1 MSINES
7 AKITKQIRPY
17 QIITKSNPLEK
28 NIKKEV
34 CVYKRFSL
42 ILTIVNNLYAMNFYQ
57 VFISRLAIA
66 LVILLS
72 SLQLHSQITEE
83 KKSFWSGWSIN
94 INGGASLAYT
104 DIDNYRFYR
113 VFSNNSEWRA
123 GYGIMLQKR
132 IHPLMQL
139 RGQIIYGDLSGT
151 KRRYNY
157 WFEADYLETS
167 LSGTLDLIGLFGG
180 SKVRV
185 VNFYGMLGIGFTQ
198 WRTDL
203 KTLDNNEPLSGNGNQ
218 GSGIGGRTLEAVI
231 PFGLGLDFN
240 VSYHWNINIEASLRL
255 VNSDLLDAKEAGFQ
269 YDFYSYNFVG
279 VTYKFKKKRKKEPEI
294 PPMPLIA
301 EEEPQELKRAEPTK
315 EPEEERLVVNE
326 EQQNLLKLL
335 QEQMLKEEGKTG
347 MYESPWSE
355 VEFTVQVAA
364 SRTAIDPSLFQEK
377 FNISGEIS
385 RTHSE
390 GWYYYTIGKYVKYWR
405 AREYRN
411 ILLTRNNT
419 QGAFVVAFKN
429 GKRLSITELLSQNSA
444 TQTGQ
449 RPPDMQRPISKKSYS
464 VQVMATRDGN
474 VSPVAIREMYEI
486 DIEVYK
492 EYADGW
498 YRYIVGNFMDY
509 SQASKLRNKLRIHG
523 MREAFIVGYKD
534 GKRVPIETLR
544 D

>member
-1 MSINES
+1 
-7 AKITKQIRPY
+7 
-17 QIITKSNPLEK
+17 
-28 NIKKEV
+28 
-34 CVYKRFSL
+34 
-42 ILTIVNNLYAMNFYQ
+42 MNFYQ

-83 KKSFWSGWSIN
+83 KKSFWSGWSVN
-94 INGGASLAYT
+94 INAGASLAYT

-113 VFSNNSEWRA
+113 VFSNNSEWRL

-132 IHPLMQL
+132 VHPLMQL
-139 RGQIIYGDLSGT
+139 RGQFLYGELSGT

-157 WFEADYLETS
+157 WFEADYFETS

-180 SKVRV
+180 SKVRL

-203 KTLDNNEPLSGNGNQ
+203 KTHDNNEPIGGNGNQ
-218 GSGIGGRTLEAVI
+218 GSGIGGRTLEGVI

-240 VSYHWNINIEASLRL
+240 VSYHWNINVEASLRM

-279 VTYKFKKKRKKEPEI
+279 ITYKFKKKRKKEPEI
-294 PPMPLIA
+294 PPAPLIA
-301 EEEPQELKRAEPTK
+301 KEEPQELKRAEPTEK
-315 EPEEERLVVNE
+315 PEEKRVVVNE

-335 QEQMLKEEGKTG
+335 QEKMLEEEAKTG
-347 MYESPWSE
+347 MYESPWNE

-364 SRTAIDPSLFQEK
+364 SRTAVDPSYFQEK
-377 FNISGEIS
+377 FNISGEIR

-429 GKRLSITELLSQNSA
+429 GKRLLINELLSQNSDN
-444 TQTGQ
+444 QSGQ
-449 RPPDMQRPISKKSYS
+449 PPNMQRPISKKSYS

-474 VSPVAIREMYEI
+474 VSPNAIREMYEI

-509 SQASKLRNKLRIHG
+509 SQASKLRNKLRIQG
-523 MREAFIVGYKD
+523 LREAFIVGYRD